1 MLLITLSQ
9 IEYHSPFLMTD
20 YYNFS
25 LMIPIRI
32 NNFRGTK
39 IIRKNAHCYN
49 LHFPFFELVR
59 CKQNLI

>member
-9 IEYHSPFLMTD
+9 MEYHSPYVNKF
-20 YYNFS
+20 YNFS
-25 LMIPIRI
+25 LMLPIRI

-39 IIRKNAHCYN
+39 IVRKNAHCYN